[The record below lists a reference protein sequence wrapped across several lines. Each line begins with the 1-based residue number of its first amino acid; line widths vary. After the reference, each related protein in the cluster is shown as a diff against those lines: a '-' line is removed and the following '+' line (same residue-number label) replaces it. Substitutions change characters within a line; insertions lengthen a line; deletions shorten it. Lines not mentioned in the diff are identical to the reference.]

1 MTPRTPVGRNAEDP
15 TGLHVDVSVRAV
27 PKPGVPRHGWYAVS
41 PSLAIAVG
49 QHSTAAMKAT
59 RDTER
64 LKVAPPML
72 DFGGLR
78 ASHHMTYSISTFTIE
93 IDGTATAVLQ
103 AKWHSEADEI
113 CRGWTQYHWE
123 QLLTNLPGRSW
134 RTSSRARR
142 LIAPGTNSNG
152 RKAIVAPVRLL
163 ACLILLDGLLAAVLV
178 DRMDGPMPEDRP

>member
-1 MTPRTPVGRNAEDP
+1 M
-15 TGLHVDVSVRAV
+15 DVSVRAV

-113 CRGWTQYHWE
+113 CQGWTQYHWE
-123 QLLTNLPGRSW
+123 QLLTKGRHG
-134 RTSSRARR
+134 
-142 LIAPGTNSNG
+142 LEFPP
-152 RKAIVAPVRLL
+152 IVKVRL
-163 ACLILLDGLLAAVLV
+163 ARADERAAYNEGATVEFYEDVKIVYLV
-178 DRMDGPMPEDRP
+178 DLGALHHGPDA